1 MTIVIYLVVLF
12 IVVFGIFGVLRA
24 TVLPLER
31 VIVFENQRG
40 MKYKDG
46 RFVGV
51 LSPGKHWRVW
61 KSESITTIDIRV
73 QHTAMQGQEI
83 PSADGV
89 PVKISLAFS
98 YTVVDPNLAI
108 HKVDSYSAA
117 LAMHL
122 QIALRNA
129 ISSSKVED
137 LLAGR
142 SELGASIRKEV
153 EPKVKEIG
161 LVLNSA
167 DVRDIMVPGEL
178 KKIFAQVLKAQKE
191 GLGALEKARGETAAL
206 RSLANAAKMIEENP
220 NLLSLRLLQTMAETR
235 GNTYVLG
242 SSATL
247 VPVKGKGTQSP
258 ATAPEGSSSGE

>member
-1 MTIVIYLVVLF
+1 MNILLYFIGVGTVLLVLL
-12 IVVFGIFGVLRA
+12 GILRA
-24 TVLPLER
+24 TLLPLER
-31 VIVFENQRG
+31 VIIFENQRG
-40 MKYKDG
+40 LKYDNG

-51 LSPGKHWRVW
+51 LEPGKHRRIW
-61 KSESITTIDIRV
+61 KSESISTIDVRV
-73 QHTAMQGQEI
+73 QHSALQGQEI

-98 YTVVDPNLAI
+98 YSITDPNLAV

-117 LAMHL
+117 IAMHL

-129 ISSSKVED
+129 VSTSNIED

-142 SELGASIRKEV
+142 GELGVNIRKEV
-153 EPKVKEIG
+153 GPKLAEMGVA
-161 LVLNSA
+161 LNSA

-206 RSLANAAKMIEENP
+206 RSLANAAKMMEENP

-235 GNTYVLG
+235 GNTYVIG
-242 SSATL
+242 GAPVM
-247 VPVKGKGTQSP
+247 VPVKGKGTPTTPTNSEDP
-258 ATAPEGSSSGE
+258 S